1 MQVID
6 YHEAIFASKL
16 SSHAKITALAISSYY
31 NWTKKQ
37 MCWPSNKT
45 LSKATSLSTSSVVR
59 AKKELA
65 KEGYLEVQRR
75 IDNSNLY
82 RPLVPQTIGYVQT
95 EQHPWSDRA
104 TNNEVNNEV
113 NNETI
118 ASPIVLAI
126 DNIID
131 LNQDGLWKVFENEE
145 RTTRRQPAG
154 GSNKKSKRGNRNL
167 GRHNQDIS
175 AVSGYFEGPNQEA
188 NDWMG
193 GN

>member
-16 SSHAKITALAISSYY
+16 SAYAKLTALVISSYY

-45 LSKATSLSTSSVVR
+45 LSQATGLSISSLVR

-65 KEGYLEVQRR
+65 REGYLEVQRR

-82 RPLVPQTIGYVQT
+82 RPIVPQNRGYVPLD
-95 EQHPWSDRA
+95 QHPWSDRA

-113 NNETI
+113 NNGQGADAPLVTN
-118 ASPIVLAI
+118 
-126 DNIID
+126 NINHQEI
-131 LNQDGLWKVFENEE
+131 WRIFENEE
-145 RTTRRQPAG
+145 RFTRPQPAG
-154 GSNKKSKRGNRNL
+154 RGNRKPGKSN
-167 GRHNQDIS
+167 RNPRRNNQDIPGVAES
-175 AVSGYFEGPNQEA
+175 SEGFDQEA
-188 NDWMG
+188 TYRMG
-193 GN
+193 GEW